1 MQYVYSLVGKNEI
14 SWHITLKSKMREDRL
29 LAKMQ
34 NKEPCLGFVS
44 CTLEMVLND
53 HQHLCS
59 CGAVVNTVLEH
70 ELCAKCRETYEHRRG
85 SKL

>member
-14 SWHITLKSKMREDRL
+14 SWYITLKSKMREDLL

-44 CTLEMVLND
+44 CTLEMILSD

-59 CGAVVNTVLEH
+59 CGAVVDTVLEH
-70 ELCAKCRETYEHRRG
+70 EMCDDCKALYGHRC
-85 SKL
+85 SHEL